1 MNRLECKDFK
11 EKIFL
16 YPEVDENFYRHLE
29 ECSSCRKIF
38 EDWISIEEMLK
49 IPVLEKE
56 ISQEWRIISK
66 DIEKRI
72 NLENYKRILLIF
84 ILTFLGTLL
93 TFIFFIFL
101 FRYLNITLILW
112 AVSLIIK
119 EVFNLFSYF
128 AILGIIFLAVKNEL
142 DFNRGKWK

>member
-1 MNRLECKDFK
+1 MNRLDCKDFK

-16 YPEVDENFYRHLE
+16 YPEIDENFFRHLE

-38 EDWISIEEMLK
+38 EDWIRMEEMLK

-56 ISQEWRIISK
+56 INQEWRIISK

-72 NLENYKRILLIF
+72 NLEKYKRILLIF
-84 ILTFLGTLL
+84 ILIFFGALL

-101 FRYLNITLILW
+101 FRYLNISLILW

-142 DFNRGKWK
+142 NFNKGKWK

>member
-72 NLENYKRILLIF
+72 NLENYKRILLVF
-84 ILTFLGTLL
+84 ILTFWGTLL

-128 AILGIIFLAVKNEL
+128 AIFGIIFLAVKNEL